1 MGQRETERE
10 NGTER
15 EKESKKKDRHA
26 DRMKRRRG
34 IGKMINTQRQTYQP
48 MRRIRHR

>member
-1 MGQRETERE
+1 MGQ
-10 NGTER
+10 R

-34 IGKMINTQRQTYQP
+34 IGKMINTQTETGIPTYAQN
-48 MRRIRHR
+48 